1 MFMALSERYCK
12 LSSHKNIIDLAREI
26 AIAKAW
32 IVTEV
37 ITLLQKR
44 KKAAFPIYLNW
55 YREHLP
61 DWLDNVKKNVMKN
74 EFKKCTLPECPLL
87 ALSRPPENDT

>member
-1 MFMALSERYCK
+1 MGKKQMFMALSERYCE

-44 KKAAFPIYLNW
+44 QKAAFPIYLNW

-61 DWLDNVKKNVMKN
+61 DWLDNVKKM
-74 EFKKCTLPECPLL
+74 L
-87 ALSRPPENDT
+87 